1 MALIFIAVIARI
13 LSNAA
18 SNVFQ
23 KRLTGFGVAP
33 FQVNL
38 VSYGALSVI
47 GMFFLCAN
55 LPDELPMR
63 YWIFSLLSGLTGA
76 LGNGFIVKALEKGEL
91 SVMGPINAYKPVVGM
106 VTSFMLARELPNS
119 FGLAGVALII
129 LGSYFV
135 LDATQERFS
144 WTLLR
149 NRAIQY
155 RIAAL
160 LLTGIQ
166 AVIDKEIIRASNLG
180 MAFFS
185 WSFFGLLFTSIM
197 WTYTGKNGTQPVG
210 RSLRLHR
217 LDFLLLVI
225 CTGTMVYSTNITFSS
240 IPVGEALALFQL
252 SGILTVYWGYRF
264 FREGQL
270 IRKLVGA
277 GFMAAGAALIL
288 LHT

>member
-106 VTSFMLARELPNS
+106 VTSFLLARELPNS

-185 WSFFGLLFTSIM
+185 WSFFGLLFTYLM

-217 LDFLLLVI
+217 LDYLLLVI

-240 IPVGEALALFQL
+240 MPVGEALALFQL

>member
-1 MALIFIAVIARI
+1 MSLIFIAVMARI
-13 LSNAA
+13 LSNGA
-18 SNVFQ
+18 SNLFQ
-23 KRLTGFGVAP
+23 KRLAGFGVAP

-47 GMFFLCAN
+47 GFFFCFAY
-55 LPDELPMR
+55 LPEELPMR
-63 YWIFSLLSGLTGA
+63 YWLFSLLSGLTGA

-106 VTSFMLARELPNS
+106 ATSFLLAGELPNG
-119 FGLAGVALII
+119 FGLSGVALII

-144 WTLLR
+144 RALLG

-166 AVIDKEIIRASNLG
+166 AVIDKEIILASNLG

-185 WSFFGLLFTSIM
+185 WSFFGFLFTFII
-197 WTYTGKNGTQPVG
+197 WRYTGRSNPGNVVN
-210 RSLRLHR
+210 SLRLHGR
-217 LDFLLLVI
+217 DYLMLVL
-225 CTGTMVYSTNITFSS
+225 CTGTMVYATNIAFSKM
-240 IPVGEALALFQL
+240 PVGEALALFQL
-252 SGILTVYWGYRF
+252 SGILTVYWGYRY

-288 LHT
+288 LH